1 MVLSGLKRDIEAD
14 TEIQKYVNSI
24 VLQSRLKTAPSAFKK
39 MVKGAKKR
47 DELFDLLGLRIIIM
61 ERNDDIR
68 DSIMDDD
75 DEEEE
80 VHVQIDITE
89 DETISATTDEDENM
103 ISMSPSSA
111 KLFREKQAIYRM
123 EVLLHR

>member
-75 DEEEE
+75 EEE
-80 VHVQIDITE
+80 VHVQVDITE